1 MEIEPIIIVDSN
13 DHCIGSMGKM
23 AVHRS
28 GILHRAFSILLFDGA
43 GNMLIQRRSRTKYH
57 SPLLWANA
65 CCSHQ
70 REGESIE
77 EAAAR
82 RLQEE
87 LGITGISL
95 SESFVFH
102 YRCSLDNSLIEN
114 EIDHVFVGKCPEHT
128 VHFNR
133 DEIDQ
138 VKWVSIHGLKESMS
152 MKKDYAFWF
161 RLIMDR
167 WGNNTF

>member
-1 MEIEPIIIVDSN
+1 METEPIIIVDKD
-13 DHCIGSMGKM
+13 DHCIGSMDKM
-23 AVHRS
+23 AVHQN

-43 GNMLIQRRSRTKYH
+43 GNMLIQRRCRTKYH

-77 EAAAR
+77 EATAR
-82 RLQEE
+82 RLREE
-87 LGITGISL
+87 LGITGIPL
-95 SESFVFH
+95 RESFVFQ

-114 EIDHVFVGKCPEHT
+114 EIDHVFVGKYLGHT
-128 VHFNR
+128 IPFNR

-138 VKWVSIHGLKESMS
+138 VKWVGIPELKQSMS
-152 MKKDYAFWF
+152 MRKDYAYWF
-161 RLIMDR
+161 GLIMDR
-167 WGNNTF
+167 YGN